1 VKFSFSSER
10 GFRRCQRQYY
20 FRDIAAWHNAKDPIR
35 REAFVLKQL
44 KTIELWRGLVVHR
57 GIEKFVIPSLESN
70 LTVDW
75 NSVAD
80 QTVEMA
86 RRQLAFSAA
95 RKYRQKGLSK
105 TSAADDYCALAIHEA
120 GGEVSNDEF
129 AVVENTLRTAFS
141 NLAGMTDFW
150 LGMRGVRRFFSEPP
164 VFADYEGVKIE
175 GHIDLMFFRGSGRPT
190 IIDWKLYEGIGGS
203 DAAFQTAMYA
213 WLLCRMPNWHV
224 SNPADVELLEVRLL
238 DSQVIRHRCD
248 TETLDT
254 LEDKIYRGIHDIQA
268 LTGGLG
274 FGEVSIGDFAYANS
288 PGTCAL
294 CPFRTMCLG
303 QGVSN
308 AGLLAQL
315 V

>member
-1 VKFSFSSER
+1 MKFSFSAER

-44 KTIELWRGLVVHR
+44 KTIELWRGHVVHR

-70 LTVDW
+70 STVDW

-105 TSAADDYCALAIHEA
+105 TAAADDYCALAVHE
-120 GGEVSNDEF
+120 GGGDVSEDDF
-129 AVVENTLRTAFS
+129 KAVEGTMRTVFS
-141 NLAGMTDFW
+141 NLGGMHEFW
-150 LGMRGVRRFFSEPP
+150 AGMRGVRRFFSEPP
-164 VFADYEGVKIE
+164 VFTEYEGVRVE
-175 GHIDLMFFRGSGRPT
+175 GHIDLMFFRAAGRPT
-190 IIDWKLYEGIGGS
+190 IVDWKLYEGTGGS
-203 DAAFQTAMYA
+203 DAGFQTAMYA
-213 WLLCRMPNWHV
+213 WLLCRMPAWRV
-224 SNPADVELLEVRLL
+224 SSPADVELLEVRLL
-238 DSQVIRHRCD
+238 DSQVIHHRCD
-248 TETLDT
+248 SETLEA

-274 FGEVSIGDFAYANS
+274 YGELTIDDFAYANS

-294 CPFRTMCLG
+294 CPFRPMCLG
-303 QGVSN
+303 QGVPN
-308 AGLLAQL
+308 AELLPQF